1 MTNWTDLFDRAESAD
16 VDRETIRETLE
27 AQRRDSSE
35 DEREPQSDGGGEMV
49 DDD

>member
-1 MTNWTDLFDRAESAD
+1 MTNWTDLFDRA
-16 VDRETIRETLE
+16 ETLE